1 MTDTKGTG
9 KKWKG
14 TEEKTV
20 QPTMR
25 LAEFEALFN
34 TDDKCLAFLVAKRW
48 KDGVACPRC
57 SNTKVH
63 KLAKPWRWQCKACAK
78 NGYRF
83 SPLVGTI
90 FENTNVALTIWF
102 KVMFLMAHSK
112 KGISALQ
119 IYRMI
124 GGKDPA
130 KKGSYRTA
138 WYMCQRIRSAMKS
151 DEFIKLTGVV
161 EIDETYVGGKARNK
175 KSKQGQGGGPLTG
188 KTPVI
193 GAIARK
199 GNVVAQVIERTDAR
213 TLGKFVKEVV
223 SDKVSLVVTDE
234 SPAYN
239 FMDVPQGLNRKA
251 MPHATVNHSE
261 QEYVRGSVHT
271 NQIESF
277 WSLVKRGIL
286 GTYHNVSKAYL
297 PLYLNEFSFRQ
308 NNRGNA
314 DIFERIVELA

>member
-1 MTDTKGTG
+1 MKTTKRQGI
-9 KKWKG
+9 
-14 TEEKTV
+14 EKRTV

-25 LAEFEALFN
+25 QAEFERLFA
-34 TDDKCLAFLVAKRW
+34 TDDACMAMIVAKRW
-48 KDGVACPRC
+48 KDGVVRCPRC
-57 SNTKVH
+57 GSEKVS
-63 KLAKPWRWQCKACAK
+63 KLSKPWRWQCRQCNK

-90 FENTNVALTIWF
+90 FENTNVPLPVWF

-138 WYMCQRIRSAMKS
+138 WYMCQRIRAAMKS

-161 EIDETYVGGKARNK
+161 EIDETFVGGKARNRHVG
-175 KSKQGQGGGPLTG
+175 QRGQGKGTGTGWTG

-199 GNVVAQVIERTDAR
+199 GNVIAQVIENTDEK
-213 TLGKFVKEVV
+213 TLENFVSDTV
-223 SDKVSLVVTDE
+223 SDKVRLVATDD
-234 SPAYN
+234 AGGYRKLK
-239 FMDVPQGLNRKA
+239 DKGL
-251 MPHATVNHSE
+251 PHETVDHGNN
-261 QEYVRGSVHT
+261 EYVRGEVHT
-271 NQIESF
+271 NSMESF
-277 WSLVKRGIL
+277 WSLLKRGII
-286 GTYHNVSKAYL
+286 GTYHSVSKDYL
-297 PLYLNEFSFRQ
+297 PLYLNEFSFRF

-314 DIFERIVELA
+314 DIFERILASA